1 MKTNSKRKT
10 NKPAQPQTLVP
21 LRDQIEIRAYQIWIA
36 GGGGHG
42 RDVENWLQAE
52 TEILNGRKLLVP
64 TACSEVED

>member
-1 MKTNSKRKT
+1 
-10 NKPAQPQTLVP
+10 VP